1 MTNINWNGDA
11 ESAPFKSRFDD
22 ESENLILAETDTGTA
37 LFEWDGSAWQFRGPV
52 EMNGEDVS
60 GIGSLTATSGNFDSV
75 KTDRLNNAAFAS
87 PDGQSIAD
95 AIDAAGVDGHVIV
108 LPGNYQESDLNPQ
121 EGQTVEGWGEVVV
134 EGGDS
139 FSFLISNNEVRVK
152 NIKAESPSES
162 YALTV
167 TGEEISLVNCWGLDA
182 VEAGVRFG
190 ADAKDSSMVGGASV
204 IEISIS
210 GSAENIETSGVLIL

>member
-1 MTNINWNGDA
+1 MPDINWGGDA
-11 ESAPFKSRFDD
+11 EGAPFTSRLDD
-22 ESENLILAETDTGTA
+22 ENENLILAETDTGTA

-75 KTDRLNNAAFAS
+75 NTEEINRAEFAS
-87 PDGQSIAD
+87 PEGKTISD
-95 AIDAAGVDGHVIV
+95 AIGDAGEDGHVIV
-108 LPGNYQESDLNPQ
+108 LPGNYQEADLNPQ

-134 EGGDS
+134 DGDDS
-139 FSFLISNNEVRVK
+139 FSFLISNNGVRLK
-152 NIKAESPSES
+152 NIKAESPSTS
-162 YALTV
+162 FALTV
-167 TGEEISLVNCWGLDA
+167 TGEEISLVNCWALDA
-182 VEAGVRFG
+182 TEAGVRFG